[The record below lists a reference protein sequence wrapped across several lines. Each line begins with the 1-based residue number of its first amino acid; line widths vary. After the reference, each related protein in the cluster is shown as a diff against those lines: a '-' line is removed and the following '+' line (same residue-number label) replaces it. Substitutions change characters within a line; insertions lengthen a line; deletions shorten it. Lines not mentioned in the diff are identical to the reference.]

1 MEVMKNEKREEV
13 KSVTVTIEVEEDG
26 YLPIHTELG
35 TLGDIRFVTT
45 IGVCGTEILASR
57 GKRFVSVS
65 IMPLLDALVEVLNP
79 KNEGEQQDAETKK

>member
-45 IGVCGTEILASR
+45 IGVCGTEVLATR
-57 GKRFVSVS
+57 GKRHVCVS
-65 IMPLLDALVEVLNP
+65 IMPLLDALVEVLNS
-79 KNEGEQQDAETKK
+79 ETAEEVEAS